1 MARTI
6 TALRDLVPI
15 RPLSLIEALRI
26 AEVQS
31 QKLLKLTGV
40 EAPPVPEQIITEL
53 PHIQVERVDLGDLS
67 GAAQWA
73 HGRWLILINR
83 KDVAGRQRFSLCHE
97 FKHVLDN
104 PFADVVYSGCIP
116 SKQRVEQVCDYF
128 AGCLLMPRPW
138 IKSAWQAGIQDVGSL
153 ARRFDVSQMAM
164 RVRLLQIGL
173 IHNTTRW
180 QEAA

>member
-1 MARTI
+1 MERTI

-26 AEVQS
+26 AELQA
-31 QKLLKLTGV
+31 QRLLKLTGTD
-40 EAPPVPEQIITEL
+40 APPLPERAITDL
-53 PHIQVERVDLGDLS
+53 PHIQVERIDLGDLS

-83 KDVAGRQRFSLCHE
+83 KDVAGRQRFSICHE

-104 PFADVVYSGCIP
+104 PFADVLYSGCIP
-116 SKQRVEQVCDYF
+116 GKQRIEQVCDYF
-128 AGCLLMPRPW
+128 AGCVLMPRSW
-138 IKSAWQAGIQDVGSL
+138 LKQAWTSGMQDVGSL

-173 IHNTTRW
+173 INKSTRW
-180 QEAA
+180 ERAA